1 MVGDKMSDSPEW
13 PKKVH
18 LLNETPPREVE
29 VGEAEYV
36 DLLRTGYINANGSKT
51 RKEG

>member
-1 MVGDKMSDSPEW
+1 MADTAKAEW
-13 PKKVH
+13 PRTVH

-29 VGEAEYV
+29 VDQAEYL
-36 DLLRTGYINANGSKT
+36 DLLRMGYINENGSKT